1 MNLSGILRG
10 IRNRPLSKHQME
22 STFIDRTM
30 NEPRSRSG
38 GELQISVIVPV
49 RNGRTHLPRCLEA
62 LSRSEYASF
71 EVIVVDDCSTDVTP
85 QIAEHYGTR
94 CLRTPRTMGPG
105 GARNLGAHSAD
116 GEILAFVDA
125 DVVLPPSALR
135 LIAEDFERDADLAAV
150 FGSYDDQPAW
160 RSFVS
165 QYKNLMHHYVHQISN
180 ESAATFW
187 AGCGAIRKTV
197 FEEFGG
203 FDGAKYGPPSIE
215 DIALGLEL
223 GRRGR
228 RILLDKRVQVKHLKR
243 WTVRNLLRA
252 DILYRAVPWSQL
264 ILNSRQLPRDLNLTY
279 SSRASSL
286 LTGVLTVACMLLG
299 LTLIGLVHLP
309 TAPLLS
315 ATTFLCL
322 LLLLLNWDVY
332 RFFVRKRGWWFAA
345 RSVLVHWFYY
355 LYSGVTFFVCA
366 ADHFLRLP
374 FSSAH
379 KAKLQE

>member
-1 MNLSGILRG
+1 
-10 IRNRPLSKHQME
+10 ME
-22 STFIDRTM
+22 TPIVDRTV
-30 NEPRSRSG
+30 NEPRPQSERMPW
-38 GELQISVIVPV
+38 ISVIIPV

-62 LSRSEYASF
+62 LSRSEYAGF
-71 EVIVVDDCSTDVTP
+71 DVTVVDDCSTDITP
-85 QIAEHYGTR
+85 RIAEQYGAR
-94 CLRTPRTMGPG
+94 CLHTPRTMGPG

-135 LIAEDFERDADLAAV
+135 LIAEDFAHDADLAAV
-150 FGSYDDQPAW
+150 FGSYDDRPAW
-160 RSFVS
+160 RTFIS

-203 FDGAKYGPPSIE
+203 FDGAKYTAPSIE
-215 DIALGLEL
+215 DIALGLEMA
-223 GRRGR
+223 RCGR
-228 RILLDKRVQVKHLKR
+228 RILLDKHIQVKHLKR
-243 WTVRNLLRA
+243 WTVGNLLRA
-252 DILYRAVPWSQL
+252 DIFYRAVPWSRL

-286 LTGVLTVACMLLG
+286 LIGLLTLLLILLG
-299 LTLIGLVHLP
+299 LNPTGLIRLPSALLPASIFVLCSLLV
-309 TAPLLS
+309 
-315 ATTFLCL
+315 
-322 LLLLLNWDVY
+322 LLNWDVY
-332 RFFVRKRGWWFAA
+332 RFFLRKRGWWFTV

-355 LYSGVTFFVCA
+355 LYSGVTFFLCA
-366 ADHFLRLP
+366 AGHFLNLP

-379 KAKLQE
+379 KARLQE